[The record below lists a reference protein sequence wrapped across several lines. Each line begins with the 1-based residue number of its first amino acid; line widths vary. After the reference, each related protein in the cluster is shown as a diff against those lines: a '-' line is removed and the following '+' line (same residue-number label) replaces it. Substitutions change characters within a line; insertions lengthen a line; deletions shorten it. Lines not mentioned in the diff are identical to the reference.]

1 METNKTGVDKFF
13 KVTIRRNLDNI
24 ATRKTKQ
31 ISEIKRLLSRH
42 LTVDQ
47 LDKPVA
53 VIDIIGLT
61 GCDATKL
68 VADTRVLL

>member
-1 METNKTGVDKFF
+1 M
-13 KVTIRRNLDNI
+13 ILYYYI
-24 ATRKTKQ
+24 IIYYAY
-31 ISEIKRLLSRH
+31 

-61 GCDATKL
+61 SCDATQL
-68 VADTRVLL
+68 VTDT